1 VFCCFCKLLIGQ
13 NLIAKANILRG
24 NLMKKILFSI
34 GILFS
39 LTFSTISV
47 QAQTAPTIRLQP
59 VLSGL
64 SSPVFITNASDGSRR
79 LFIVEQGGRI
89 KVAQPGATTVTEF
102 LNISSKIISGGER
115 GLLGLAFHPQY
126 SQNRR
131 FFVYYTRAG
140 DGAIQIAEY
149 QVSANNP
156 NVADTAEKVIITIPH
171 PNFTNHNG
179 GTIAFGADGYL
190 YAAPGDGGGANDP
203 DNNAQNINVL
213 LGKMLRIDINV
224 PIGSTA
230 NYLIPPDNPFAG
242 ATAGAD
248 EIYAFGLRN
257 PYRFSFDRTNNQL
270 WTADVGQGAREEV
283 DIITR
288 GGNYGWRIME
298 GTICTPG
305 INPNCTP
312 PAGHIPPIFEYS
324 SAESNGRCS
333 ITGGNVYRGA
343 RGALPNGGY
352 VYGDYCSGEIFLWNN
367 NQQTVLLD
375 TDRFISS
382 FGEGEDG
389 EIYVVGLS
397 NGTVDRIERAGAP
410 LNKAPADFD
419 GDGRTDTSVFRQSNG
434 VWYFSNSSNNAF
446 RAIQFGQNGDIPVPE
461 DFDGDNITDIAVF
474 RPSNGT
480 WYLLR
485 SSDNSFASVQFG
497 ANGDIP
503 AAADFDGDAKADFTV
518 FRPSNGVWYRLN
530 SGSNNSFF
538 AVHFGQNG
546 DEPVQ
551 GDYDGDGRADICV
564 WRPSNGV
571 WYRLNST
578 NNAFSAFAF
587 GTAGDLA
594 MPGDFDGDNRIDQA
608 VFRFSNGVWYL
619 QQSSNGFQAVR
630 FGLSAD
636 VPVVGD
642 YDGDGKEDI
651 AVWRTGNWY
660 ILRSSNGSVSS
671 PVFGTTGDLPVPT
684 YDRP

>member
-1 VFCCFCKLLIGQ
+1 
-13 NLIAKANILRG
+13 
-24 NLMKKILFSI
+24 MKKILLTI
-34 GILFS
+34 GLFLS
-39 LTFSTISV
+39 LTFSAIIVS
-47 QAQTAPTIRLQP
+47 AQTAPTIRLQP

-64 SSPVFITNASDGSRR
+64 SSPVFVTNARDGSGR
-79 LFIVEQGGRI
+79 LFIVEQGGSI
-89 KVAQPGATTVTEF
+89 KVAQPGAATATEF
-102 LNISSKIISGGER
+102 LNISSKIIAGGER

-149 QVSANNP
+149 QVSASNP
-156 NVADTAEKVIITIPH
+156 NVAETAEKVIITIPH
-171 PNFTNHNG
+171 PTFANHNG

-203 DNNAQNINVL
+203 ANNAQNLDVL

-224 PIGSTA
+224 PVGSTA
-230 NYLIPPDNPFAG
+230 NYVIPPNNPFAG

-248 EIYAFGLRN
+248 EIYAYGLRN
-257 PYRFSFDRTNNQL
+257 PYRFSFDRATNQL

-288 GGNYGWRIME
+288 GGNYGWRVME

-305 INPNCTP
+305 VNPNCMP

-324 SAESNGRCS
+324 SAAGSGGRCS
-333 ITGGNVYRGA
+333 ITGGYVYRGA
-343 RGALPNGGY
+343 RGALPNGAY
-352 VYGDYCSGEIFLWNN
+352 VYGDYCSGEIFLWNS

-397 NGTVDRIERAGAP
+397 NGTVDRIERAGSM
-410 LNKAPADFD
+410 LNKASADFD
-419 GDGRTDTSVFRQSNG
+419 GDGKTDMSVFRPSNG
-434 VWYFSNSSNNAF
+434 VWYLTDSSNSAF
-446 RAIQFGQNGDIPVPE
+446 RFRQFGLDGDIPAPE

-538 AVHFGQNG
+538 AVQFGGNG
-546 DEPVQ
+546 DIPVQ
-551 GDYDGDGRADICV
+551 SDYDGDGRADLSV

-571 WYRLNST
+571 WYRFNST
-578 NNAFSAFAF
+578 NNAFSAIGF
-587 GTAGDLA
+587 GANGDVPT
-594 MPGDFDGDNRIDQA
+594 PGDFDGDNRTDQA
-608 VFRFSNGVWYL
+608 VFRPSNGVWYL
-619 QQSSNGFQAVR
+619 QQSSNGFQAVQ
-630 FGLSAD
+630 FGLNGD
-636 VPVVGD
+636 VPIVGD
-642 YDGDGKEDI
+642 YDGDGREDI
-651 AVWRTGNWY
+651 AVWRAGNWF
-660 ILRSSNGSVSS
+660 ILRSSNGTVSS
-671 PVFGTTGDLPVPT
+671 PVFGTTGDLPAPA